1 MFAFHNSHHRHVLVR
16 VPPLDKNPTKK
27 RKVSKSKHFVPEN
40 SLVSK
45 IQGMF
50 NDEET
55 SDVLFEVITTEPDE
69 DGSKRVKTSTLFH
82 AHRLILQVCAPM
94 LEALFEPTYLLSSD
108 GKLAAT
114 ITDIKPAVFHHLL
127 WYVYGGSVPKE
138 DLETHAKG
146 IIEAAD
152 KYNIV
157 NLKLEA
163 EAAYVESTAI
173 TARNAIDNLLYA
185 DAKNCALLKEAVMD
199 YLAANGQEAIRHRLF
214 DNFPSHL
221 VNDLSVATTRK
232 ISTGNKR
239 DRFNMMRVSELRRK
253 LHKKGLDVDG
263 SREAMI
269 AALKGDS

>member
-1 MFAFHNSHHRHVLVR
+1 MFRINDFHHRPNP
-16 VPPLDKNPTKK
+16 PPLGRNAAKK
-27 RKVSKSKHFVPEN
+27 RKVSKSKPFVPEN
-40 SLVSK
+40 PFVGK

-50 NDEET
+50 SDEET

-69 DGSKRVKTSTLFH
+69 DGSKRVKTSTSTSFH

-108 GKLAAT
+108 GKLTAT
-114 ITDIKPAVFHHLL
+114 ITDIKPAVFHRLL
-127 WYVYGGSVPKE
+127 WYVYGGRVPEE
-138 DLETHAKG
+138 DLKTHAKD

-173 TARNAIDNLLYA
+173 TAENAIDNLLYA
-185 DAKNCALLKEAVMD
+185 DAKNCALLKEAVFD
-199 YLAANGQEAIRHRLF
+199 FLTQNGEEVIARLSFNNIPGYLIKDLLGAA
-214 DNFPSHL
+214 
-221 VNDLSVATTRK
+221 TRK
-232 ISTGNKR
+232 RKSGNKG
-239 DRFNMMRVSELRRK
+239 DRFTMMRVSELRRK
-253 LHKKGLDVDG
+253 LHEKGLDVDG

-269 AALKGDS
+269 AALKRAS